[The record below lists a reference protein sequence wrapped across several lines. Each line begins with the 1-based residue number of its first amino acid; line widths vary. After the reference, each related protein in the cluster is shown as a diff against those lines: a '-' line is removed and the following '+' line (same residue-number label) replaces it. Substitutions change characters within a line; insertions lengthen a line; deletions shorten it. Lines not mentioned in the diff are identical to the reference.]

1 MDIGI
6 VASRYAKALL
16 RFASDNQE
24 EAQVYAEMQQLDQ
37 NFRGAHQM
45 KSILNSPVLSEPQKI
60 DLLCAAATAKGA
72 HRVSQS
78 TARFIELVVNK
89 KRADLFHF
97 IATAFQHRYEMKN
110 HMISAH
116 LTVATPISSDIQRRM
131 QTLLAKRTNSD
142 VHINVKINP
151 ALQAGFILEYKD
163 YRMDASLRGQFEH
176 LRRKLK

>member
-97 IATAFQHRYEMKN
+97 IATAFQHRYE
-110 HMISAH
+110 
-116 LTVATPISSDIQRRM
+116 D
-131 QTLLAKRTNSD
+131 
-142 VHINVKINP
+142 
-151 ALQAGFILEYKD
+151 
-163 YRMDASLRGQFEH
+163 
-176 LRRKLK
+176 RKSVV

>member
-97 IATAFQHRYEMKN
+97 LYVMRIRVLLM
-110 HMISAH
+110 SA
-116 LTVATPISSDIQRRM
+116 R
-131 QTLLAKRTNSD
+131 
-142 VHINVKINP
+142 
-151 ALQAGFILEYKD
+151 
-163 YRMDASLRGQFEH
+163 
-176 LRRKLK
+176 

>member
-45 KSILNSPVLSEPQKI
+45 KSILNSPVLCEPQKI

-116 LTVATPISSDIQRRM
+116 LTVASPISSDIQRRM
-131 QTLLAKRTNSD
+131 QTLLTKRTNSD

-151 ALQAGFILEYKD
+151 ALQAGFILEYND